1 MNEVLKYLIVIE
13 KSSSGFSAYSPDVYG
28 CITTGESLE
37 ETLANMESALE
48 FHLEG
53 LLEDGDPIPQA
64 RGIDAYLDALRESEG
79 EAYFMTHLAVAS
91 VLPTAMNPLG
101 SRKLLQGRQ

>member
-1 MNEVLKYLIVIE
+1 MNEMPKYLIVIE

-28 CITTGESLE
+28 CIATGSSLE
-37 ETLANMESALE
+37 DTLANMESTLE

-53 LLEDGDPIPQA
+53 LLEDGEPIPEA

-79 EAYFMTHLAVAS
+79 ETYFMTHLAVTD
-91 VLPTAMNPLG
+91 VLPTAINPLG
-101 SRKLLQGRQ
+101 TTAR